1 MMLTMSG
8 VPSSAESSPRRPTEA
23 TCLGIAGTVEIG
35 RRIGGGSEYTSTG
48 GSPITGTI
56 LSGEILERM
65 NNSLRRLGY
74 CGKDSAITLFLRL
87 SLLPSGADQSLN
99 PGRSTTIRT
108 ISTDKKEKTFS
119 L

>member
-1 MMLTMSG
+1 MLTMGG
-8 VPSSAESSPRRPTEA
+8 VPSSGESSPGRPTEA
-23 TCLGIAGTVEIG
+23 TCLDIAGTVETG

-56 LSGEILERM
+56 LSGKILERM
-65 NNSLRRLGY
+65 NNGIRRLGC
-74 CGKDSAITLFLRL
+74 CGKDSVITLFLRL

-108 ISTDKKEKTFS
+108 IATDEKEKTFS